1 MHEITVTMLVVK
13 IKYDL
18 SVKKTDTFIISIFIV
33 CFTFIIHNAKCLNLY
48 RILHGSM
55 IPSHESFL
63 ISLREARAAKSS
75 LSKILDDR
83 KLTEEIW

>member
-1 MHEITVTMLVVK
+1 M
-13 IKYDL
+13 
-18 SVKKTDTFIISIFIV
+18 
-33 CFTFIIHNAKCLNLY
+33 FIIHNGKCLILY

-63 ISLREARAAKSS
+63 ILLREARAAKSS
-75 LSKILDDR
+75 LSKILDNR